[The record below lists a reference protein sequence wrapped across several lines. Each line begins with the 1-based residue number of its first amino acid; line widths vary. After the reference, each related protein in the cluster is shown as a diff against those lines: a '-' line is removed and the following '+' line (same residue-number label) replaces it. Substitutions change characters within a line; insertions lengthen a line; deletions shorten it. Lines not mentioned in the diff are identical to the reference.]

1 MNELYSIRLSVCFAL
16 KGPYRRALV
25 GSLVYF
31 YLGDTCD
38 MFIYPSFFLTCVSSD
53 LIAFGSSSGKAV

>member
-1 MNELYSIRLSVCFAL
+1 MNELYSVRLSVCFAL
-16 KGPYRRALV
+16 KGSYTRALV

-38 MFIYPSFFLTCVSSD
+38 MFIYPSFSLMSQVT
-53 LIAFGSSSGKAV
+53 